1 GDDVDGGRRQAQ
13 HLAPQERLSRSEPF
27 VPATERLTRYHAKRH
42 FDVTREPRG
51 GSDRA
56 AARALSFVIQRHEAR
71 RLHYDFRLEWD
82 GVLVS
87 WAVPKGPSLDP
98 DIKRLAMHVEDH
110 PIEYGGFEGNIP
122 AGQYGAGH
130 VDIWDAGTWEPLDT
144 DAGAALAKGHLKFR
158 LAGERLHG
166 DWILIRTGM
175 GGGRNKDAWI
185 LRKLDDADAQA
196 GHDAEADPGP
206 LGQRVPAKPAP
217 RAAKAP
223 TAAGVPPAARS
234 KVVKATKAEL
244 PASLDPQRATLVDRP
259 PQGAGWIYE
268 VKYDGYRMLTRV
280 AGGKR
285 GDIKLTSRNGR
296 DWLGKLPHIV
306 AALKAAGL
314 PACWLDGEIIVPT
327 RDGSDFQALQ
337 NALSSDSSGVL
348 YMVFD
353 VPFWNGRDLRAAPL
367 AERRQ
372 ALQDVAAR
380 LPAEGP
386 IRLSEV
392 VSEDGEAAYGEA
404 CRLGL
409 EGLIGKRLDAPYTA
423 TRSTA
428 WIKLK
433 CRPRQEFVIGG
444 YSEPAGTRSG
454 LGSLLLGMYEGGVLR
469 YAGRVGTGFG
479 VATLDRLIAS
489 LKALERPRCPFD
501 KAPSQAGRAT
511 RVHWVAPKLVAE
523 VSFAGWTSEKILRQA
538 SFEGLRE
545 DKAPR
550 EIHQER
556 AMPAD
561 DITAPVQGVR
571 ISHPD
576 REIFPD
582 VHLRKID
589 LARYYEAVAEAF
601 MPHLKGRPLSLVR
614 CPQGSEKACFFQ
626 KHVPEAPA
634 GAKQVSIALAGE
646 GKDDLVVV
654 ERIAGAIGLVQWG
667 AIEFHTWGAR
677 TPKLE
682 QPDRITFDLDP
693 DAEVAWKTVV
703 EAAQL
708 TRALL
713 QELKLTPF
721 LKTTGGKGLHI
732 VVPIRATQGWE
743 VVKAFAKGVAEHLEA
758 VMPDRFVASMS
769 KARRRNRVFVDY
781 LRNGREA
788 TAIAAYSARAR
799 AGASVSMPLDWA
811 ELDAR
816 HDVRGAFYNIR
827 NVPGIIAG
835 RDDPWAGYDAER
847 RTLSVGVLRRFVK
860 G

>member
-1 GDDVDGGRRQAQ
+1 MPG
-13 HLAPQERLSRSEPF
+13 
-27 VPATERLTRYHAKRH
+27 TERLTRYHAKRH
-42 FDVTREPRG
+42 FDITREPHG
-51 GSDRA
+51 RA
-56 AARALSFVIQRHEAR
+56 SAASAASTLSFVIQRHAAR

-98 DIKRLAMHVEDH
+98 HVKRLAMHVEDH
-110 PIEYGGFEGNIP
+110 PVEYGGFEGNIP

-130 VDIWDAGTWEPLDT
+130 VDIWDAGTWEALDS
-144 DAGAALAKGHLKFR
+144 DAGQALAKGHLKFR
-158 LAGERLHG
+158 LHGARLRG

-175 GGGRNKDAWI
+175 GGARNKDAWI
-185 LRKLDDADAQA
+185 LRKLEDAQA
-196 GHDAEADPGP
+196 QPGHDAETDPGP
-206 LGQRVPAKPAP
+206 LGKRAPAKPSTSTATRTAKSGLVP
-217 RAAKAP
+217 ATQARPATAQTKGGKAP
-223 TAAGVPPAARS
+223 QTD
-234 KVVKATKAEL
+234 L
-244 PASLDPQRATLVDRP
+244 PASMSPQLATLVDRP
-259 PQGAGWIYE
+259 PQGEGWIYE

-285 GDIKLTSRNGR
+285 GEVKLTSRNGR

-314 PACWLDGEIIVPT
+314 PPCWLDGEIIVPT

-337 NALSSDSSGVL
+337 NALSGDSSSVL

-353 VPFWNGRDLRAAPL
+353 VPFWDGHDLRNAPL
-367 AERRQ
+367 SVRREV
-372 ALQDVAAR
+372 LLDVAAH
-380 LPAEGP
+380 LPAQGP
-386 IRLSEV
+386 VRLSEV
-392 VSEDGEAAYGEA
+392 VSEEGESAYGEA

-423 TRSTA
+423 TRSA
-428 WIKLK
+428 SWIKLK

-444 YSEPAGTRSG
+444 YSEPAGTRTG
-454 LGSLLLGMYEGGVLR
+454 LGSLLLGTYESGMLH
-469 YAGRVGTGFG
+469 YAGRVGTGFD
-479 VATLDRLIAS
+479 VTTLDRLIKS
-489 LKALERPRCPFD
+489 LKAIERKTCPFD
-501 KAPSQAGRAT
+501 KVPSQAGRAT
-511 RVHWVAPKLVAE
+511 GVHWVEPKRVAE

-550 EIHQER
+550 DIHQER
-556 AMPAD
+556 PMQAD
-561 DITAPVQGVR
+561 DITAPVHGVR
-571 ISHPD
+571 ITHPD
-576 REIFPD
+576 REIYPEA
-582 VHLRKID
+582 HLRKID
-589 LARYYEAVAEAF
+589 LARYYEAVDEAI

-626 KHVPEAPA
+626 KHVPEAPT

-646 GKDDLVVV
+646 GKDELVVV
-654 ERIAGAIGLVQWG
+654 ERMAGAIGLVQLG

-677 TPKLE
+677 VPKLE

-693 DAEVAWKTVV
+693 DADVPWKNVV

-713 QELKLTPF
+713 QELKLNAF
-721 LKTTGGKGLHI
+721 LKTTGGKGLHV
-732 VVPIRATQGWE
+732 VVPIRARHGWDDI
-743 VVKAFAKGVAEHLEA
+743 KAFAKGIAEHLES
-758 VMPDRFVASMS
+758 VMPDRFVANMS

-799 AGASVSMPLDWA
+799 AGASVSMPLSWD
-811 ELDAR
+811 ELDPR
-816 HDVRGAFYNIR
+816 HDVREAYYNIR
-827 NVPGIIAG
+827 NVPSIIAG
-835 RDDPWAGYDAER
+835 RDDPWADYDAQR
-847 RTLSVGVLRRFVK
+847 STLSVAALRRFVGGK
-860 G
+860 